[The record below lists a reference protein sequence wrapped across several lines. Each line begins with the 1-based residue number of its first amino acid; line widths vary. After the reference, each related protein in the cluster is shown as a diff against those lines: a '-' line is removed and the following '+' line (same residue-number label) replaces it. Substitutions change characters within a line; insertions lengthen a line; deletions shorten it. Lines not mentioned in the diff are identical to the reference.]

1 MTKTDPIWQADFALR
16 LGDFHLNVA
25 FAASHSVTGVIGP
38 NGSGKS
44 TLLRCLTGAHSPE
57 RGQFQVGEEL
67 LFSTDKHLNIPMEQR
82 RLGFVPQGFGLFPH
96 LNALDNVAFGCTRAE
111 ARILLERVDG
121 RDLADLLPRA
131 LSGGQKQRVALARAL
146 AIEPRLLLLDEPFSA
161 LDPSA
166 RQKMRRTIAEHLA
179 AHALPTVFSTHDA
192 RDLVALD
199 ADVIVLE
206 AGTIIQR
213 GSIEALRTAPAND
226 FVAEFF
232 ALSGERK
239 TAG

>member
-1 MTKTDPIWQADFALR
+1 MTKSDPIWQADFALQ
-16 LGDFHLNVA
+16 LGDFHLDVA
-25 FAASHSVTGVIGP
+25 LAASQPITGIIGP

-44 TLLRCLTGAHSPE
+44 TLLRSLAGAHSPE
-57 RGQFQVGEEL
+57 RGRFQVGTDL
-67 LFSTDKHLNIPMEQR
+67 LFSADQDLDVPMEQR

-96 LNALDNVAFGCTRAE
+96 LSALDNVAFGCSRAE

-121 RDLADLLPRA
+121 GELANLRPSA

-146 AIEPRLLLLDEPFSA
+146 AIQPRMLLLDEPFSA

-166 RQKMRRTIAEHLA
+166 RQKMRQTISEHLA

-192 RDLVALD
+192 RDLLALS

-206 AGTIIQR
+206 AGAIIQQ
-213 GSIEALRTAPAND
+213 GCVEALCAEPTND

-232 ALSGERK
+232 ALLSERK
-239 TAG
+239 AAD